1 MEGGDMEYPAI
12 DLMTI
17 PDPSPSPFG
26 FLNVN
31 NDVGGAS
38 YGMGTF

>member
-1 MEGGDMEYPAI
+1 MEGGNMEYPAI
-12 DLMTI
+12 NLMTI
-17 PDPSPSPFG
+17 PDPRFG
-26 FLNVN
+26 FLYVN